1 MNKAILIGRLTKDP
15 EIRYTQS
22 KEPLAVA
29 SYTLAVNRRY
39 KRDNEPD
46 ADFIL
51 CVTFGKSA
59 EFAEEYLKKGMQI
72 CAVGRITVR
81 SWDDPKTNQ
90 RRWQTEVIVEEQEF
104 TESRRA
110 FESRGNGNNASQQAP
125 QQGSPSDG
133 SDCYAGI
140 ADSIENVDERDL
152 PF

>member
-1 MNKAILIGRLTKDP
+1 MNKTILIGRLTKDP

-29 SYTLAVNRRY
+29 SYTLAVNRRC

-72 CAVGRITVR
+72 CVVGRISVR

-110 FESRGNGNNASQQAP
+110 FESRQNGSNASRQAT
-125 QQGSPSDG
+125 QQGSPSD
-133 SDCYAGI
+133 SSESYAGI